1 MGKIFYIMG
10 KSASGKD
17 RIYSSLIKK
26 SELALKRLVLYTT
39 RPIRS
44 GEENGREYFFV
55 TDSEFFEMEKK
66 GCIIEKREY
75 LTVEGIWRYFTADDG
90 QMNLQESD
98 YLGIGTLE
106 SYIKLKGHFGEERVC
121 PVYVEVEDGERLLR
135 AIGREKMQEKPKYA
149 ELCRRFLADQE
160 DFSEE
165 NIQKAGIEKSF
176 ENDELNNCV
185 EEIVNYIKYMKQK

>member
-1 MGKIFYIMG
+1 MG

-90 QMNLQESD
+90 QINLQESD